1 MKTFRQHLNE
11 AAANLHMIHT
21 EDDLFRGVDAARS
34 AINQLR
40 NARDLLAGNTT
51 KPASMTA
58 KWDGAPAIICGK
70 DPSDGQFFIAKKGLF
85 NKNPKLY
92 KSEAEIR
99 ADLSGDLAD
108 KFLIAF
114 KHFKKLNPRGIFQGD
129 LMFTK
134 SDLKKVTIKGEEYI
148 TFQPNTIVYAVPV
161 NSDMAKLIKKA
172 EVGIVWHTTYTG
184 DSFDKLEASFGH
196 SIVDKLTRTSS
207 VWMDDATL
215 RDESG
220 TATFPKADSDEV
232 TAVLSDVGKIF
243 SRIGTTAIKEIAA
256 NETLRIHIETYNN
269 SKIRAGETISDVK
282 AHVDGLISFI
292 HDKYQKEIDSKK
304 TEKGKAS
311 WEAQRTELMKFFS
324 VDNKVQLL
332 DLFKM
337 YVLIIK
343 AKEMIVNKLDK
354 ASKLPTFLRTKT
366 GYIPTKPEGYVI
378 IDHLTGNA
386 RKIVARG
393 EFSAANF
400 NASGDILRGWE
411 K

>member
-1 MKTFRQHLNE
+1 MKTFKQHLSE
-11 AAANLHMIHT
+11 AAPNLHLQHL
-21 EDDLFRGVDAARS
+21 EDDIFRGVDATRA
-34 AINQLR
+34 AINTLR
-40 NARDLLAGNTT
+40 NARDLLVGNIT
-51 KPASMTA
+51 KPISITV
-58 KWDGAPAIICGK
+58 KYDGAPALIMGK
-70 DPSDGQFFIAKKGLF
+70 DPGDGQFFIAKKGLF

-92 KSEAEIR
+92 KNEEQIR
-99 ADLSGDLAD
+99 ADLSGDLLE
-108 KFLIAF
+108 KFLVAF
-114 KHFKKLNPRGIFQGD
+114 KHFKKLNPPGIFQGD

-161 NSDMAKLIKKA
+161 NSDMAKVIKKA
-172 EVGIVWHTTYTG
+172 EVGVVWHTTYTG
-184 DSFDKLEASFGH
+184 SSFDSLESSFGH
-196 SIVDKLTRTSS
+196 SIVDKLTKTSS

-220 TATFPKADSDEV
+220 TATFTKADSDEI

-269 SKIRAGETISDVK
+269 SKIRSGETITDVK

-304 TEKGKAS
+304 TEKGKAG

-324 VDNKVQLL
+324 VDNKVELL
-332 DLFKM
+332 DLFRM
-337 YVLIIK
+337 FVLMTK
-343 AKEMIVNKLDK
+343 AKEMVVDKLNK

-366 GYIPTKPEGYVI
+366 GYIPTKPEGYCC

-386 RKIVARG
+386 RKIIARG